1 MEDDE
6 HAPFP
11 PLPGDCH
18 PSAGHPLPDLR
29 PHPRLPARQ
38 HQRDPDRALPPG
50 PPRSARHP
58 IPVTGPRLR
67 PAGDSAADV
76 CQLAAELPADL
87 GPPVSAITQR
97 GRCSGGGR
105 AKSRRSAS
113 IAAPRRS
120 LRRAAISGQSGPRLF
135 RDRMGRGAPWSGWHV
150 LMGWRPARWAWL
162 RLRW

>member
-87 GPPVSAITQR
+87 GPPVPAMTQR

-105 AKSRRSAS
+105 AKSRLIEDGAFGVR
-113 IAAPRRS
+113 PY
-120 LRRAAISGQSGPRLF
+120 LVNLGPGCSGT
-135 RDRMGRGAPWSGWHV
+135 GWAVV
-150 LMGWRPARWAWL
+150 LPGLAGMC
-162 RLRW
+162 